1 MIRTAKS
8 IFLAI
13 GFLVIISFLLPGCYT
28 QFSRPG
34 VDTDDEYYDDSEYE
48 DVEEYYQ
55 DEDVPPADDSRDVYI
70 YYPYSWNNYYDYGYW
85 YQNPYI
91 LIIGGIRTDV
101 GGHQAGMPGFLIT
114 TIIGEDILAIMVRLI
129 DMDILRGMQ
138 AGLFQSDLLTGDR
151 LD

>member
-1 MIRTAKS
+1 MCRRLTTQGMSTFITRIRGIIIMITGTGIKIRIA
-8 IFLAI
+8 
-13 GFLVIISFLLPGCYT
+13 GDMLVH
-28 QFSRPG
+28 
-34 VDTDDEYYDDSEYE
+34 
-48 DVEEYYQ
+48 
-55 DEDVPPADDSRDVYI
+55 
-70 YYPYSWNNYYDYGYW
+70 
-85 YQNPYI
+85 I